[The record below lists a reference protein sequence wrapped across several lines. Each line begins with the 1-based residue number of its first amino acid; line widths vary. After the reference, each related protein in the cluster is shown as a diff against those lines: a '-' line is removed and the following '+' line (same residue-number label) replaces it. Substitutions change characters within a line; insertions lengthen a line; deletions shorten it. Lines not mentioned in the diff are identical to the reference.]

1 MNKKM
6 ILRKKYR
13 STPFSFVF
21 RVMVC
26 MPVLYAWCTSYVLW
40 VYFYVL
46 WVYFVR
52 KGMCGRR
59 LKVVTRCRPCV
70 NKSCLH
76 SKEVLFAL
84 KRSLDY
90 MQNKSCLQAKE
101 ALFVMWVMQVFVLYV

>member
-40 VYFYVL
+40 VYF
-46 WVYFVR
+46 VR
-52 KGMCGRR
+52 KGMRGRR
-59 LKVVTRCRPCV
+59 LKVMTRCRPCV

-76 SKEVLFAL
+76 SKEVLITC
-84 KRSLDY
+84 KRRLDY
-90 MQNKSCLQAKE
+90 MQKKPCLQAKE

>member
-1 MNKKM
+1 MNKKNDFK
-6 ILRKKYR
+6 KKYR

-26 MPVLYAWCTSYVLW
+26 MPVLYVWCTS
-40 VYFYVL
+40 YVL

-52 KGMCGRR
+52 KGMRGRR

-76 SKEVLFAL
+76 SKEVLITC
-84 KRSLDY
+84 KTSLVY
-90 MQNKSCLQAKE
+90 RQKKPCL
-101 ALFVMWVMQVFVLYV
+101 

>member
-13 STPFSFVF
+13 STPFSLFF
-21 RVMVC
+21 RVTVC
-26 MPVLYAWCTSYVLW
+26 KPVSYVWCTL
-40 VYFYVL
+40 YVL

-52 KGMCGRR
+52 KGMRGRR

-76 SKEVLFAL
+76 SKEVLITC
-84 KRSLDY
+84 KTSLVY
-90 MQNKSCLQAKE
+90 RQKKPCL
-101 ALFVMWVMQVFVLYV
+101 

>member
-1 MNKKM
+1 
-6 ILRKKYR
+6 
-13 STPFSFVF
+13 
-21 RVMVC
+21 

-52 KGMCGRR
+52 KGMRGRR

-76 SKEVLFAL
+76 SKEAL
-84 KRSLDY
+84 ITCERRLVYRQK
-90 MQNKSCLQAKE
+90 KACLQAKE
-101 ALFVMWVMQVFVLYV
+101 ALFVMWVMQAFDLYV